1 MKGIVILAILLLM
14 LGIEA
19 CSTSTTPVED
29 NEGIVESSSSPKGD
43 RSSSSVTEN
52 SSSSAKGDDEK
63 KSCLGE
69 PGKAWD
75 GTTAKEFACGHGT
88 KQSPYI
94 ILTAEQ
100 LSKLSFIVGA
110 KDSNYNSD
118 SYFKLGAD
126 IILHEKNLIDEKGA
140 LIADSATLIKWTP
153 IGNSSISFAAHFD
166 GDSHSVSGIF
176 INTSST
182 HNGLFGNVSGIIQNV
197 SVKNSWI
204 QGGKYTAG
212 IVGYNVGT
220 IENAENEASIT
231 GTDECVGGIVGNT
244 YEKQYRYNSVLTNIS
259 NKGIITGK
267 DNVGGIAGCATFVTL
282 NNAENKAEINGQ
294 HLVGGIIGGI
304 GTSSRNEI
312 KKIKNSGKVSGRHFV
327 GGIAG
332 HCSGIL
338 TKSTGSIYCSQ
349 FHSCGSLTYAHNSS
363 DISGENGTA
372 GIIGAAC
379 YANLSNAGNTG
390 NIEGKISSAGI
401 IGYSGYSTTS
411 SLYNTGKVFGS
422 KNVGGIIGH
431 NQEGVTSSAY
441 NVGEVDG
448 DENVGTMI
456 GQNYNTTM
464 ADYYYLAQG
473 ELEPF
478 GKNDG
483 GGFAT
488 AKDESEMKTDG
499 FVKLLGD
506 DFTLVENS
514 SEGFPLLKWEVS
526 E

>member
-1 MKGIVILAILLLM
+1 MKGIAILAILPLM
-14 LGIEA
+14 FGIEA

-29 NEGIVESSSSPKGD
+29 NEGVVESSSTHKSD
-43 RSSSSVTEN
+43 RSSSSVTGN
-52 SSSSAKGDDEK
+52 SSSSTKDDEEE
-63 KSCLGE
+63 SCQGE

-75 GTTAKEFACGHGT
+75 GSTAKEFACGHGT
-88 KQSPYI
+88 KLSPYI

-100 LSKLSFIVGA
+100 LSRLSFIVGA
-110 KDSNYNSD
+110 KDSNYSAD

-126 IILHEKNLIDEKGA
+126 IILHEKKLIDEKGA
-140 LIADSATLIKWTP
+140 LLADSANLVKWTP
-153 IGNSSISFAAHFD
+153 IGNSGVSFAAHFD
-166 GDSHSVSGIF
+166 GDGHSVSGIF

-182 HNGLFGNVSGIIQNV
+182 HNGLFGNVSGIVQNV
-197 SVKNSWI
+197 TVKNSWI

-212 IVGYNVGT
+212 IAGFNVGT
-220 IENAENEASIT
+220 IENAENEASVT

-244 YEKQYRYNSVLTNIS
+244 YEKQYKYNSVLTNIS

-282 NNAENKAEINGQ
+282 NGAENKTEINGQ
-294 HLVGGIIGGI
+294 HFVGGIIGGI
-304 GTSSRNEI
+304 GSTSRNEI
-312 KKIKNSGKVSGRHFV
+312 KKVKNSGKVSGKHFV

-332 HCSGIL
+332 HCSGLL
-338 TKSTGSIYCSQ
+338 TTSTGSIYCSK
-349 FHSCGSLTYAHNSS
+349 FYSCGSITYAHNSS

-372 GIIGAAC
+372 GILGAAC
-379 YANLSNAGNTG
+379 YASLSNAGNTG
-390 NIEGKISSAGI
+390 NVEGKISAAGV

-441 NVGEVDG
+441 TVGEVDG
-448 DENVGTMI
+448 DENVGIAI

-488 AKDESEMKTDG
+488 AKAKSEMKTDG
-499 FVKLLGD
+499 FVELLGD

-514 SEGFPLLKWEVS
+514 NEGFPLLEWEVA